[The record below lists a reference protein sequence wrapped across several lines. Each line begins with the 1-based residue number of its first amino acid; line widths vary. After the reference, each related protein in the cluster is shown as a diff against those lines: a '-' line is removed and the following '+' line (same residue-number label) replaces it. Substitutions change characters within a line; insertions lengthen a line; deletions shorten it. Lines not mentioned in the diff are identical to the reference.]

1 MDHFFA
7 RLREAGKDARALS
20 HVKICAIGSATADV
34 LDAYGIIA
42 DVVPDRY
49 QAEGIIDALADDI
62 KPCDEV
68 LIPRAKE
75 AREVLPEKLREMGAE
90 VTVAIAYETVQANV
104 DPEPLKQQLKEGD
117 YDFVTF
123 TSSSTVTNLLKII
136 KNPDLLSSASLAAI
150 GPITAETM
158 KKNGLNPAIIAEEY
172 TIKGL
177 VEAIKEA
184 L

>member
-1 MDHFFA
+1 M
-7 RLREAGKDARALS
+7 
-20 HVKICAIGSATADV
+20 
-34 LDAYGIIA
+34 
-42 DVVPDRY
+42 
-49 QAEGIIDALADDI
+49 
-62 KPCDEV
+62 
-68 LIPRAKE
+68 
-75 AREVLPEKLREMGAE
+75 
-90 VTVAIAYETVQANV
+90 

-136 KNPDLLSSASLAAI
+136 ENPDLLSSASLAAI